1 MNEVIQRV
9 EADLVVGISDLKKN
23 PSAVIKSA
31 EGQPVAILNHNRVV
45 GYLIS
50 PDAFENILEALDD
63 LNLIEIAEQRK
74 DEPGISVSLDEL

>member
-63 LNLIEIAEQRK
+63 MHLNEIAEERIGG
-74 DEPGISVSLDEL
+74 PTISVSLDDL

>member
-1 MNEVIQRV
+1 MNQAIQRV

-50 PDAFENILEALDD
+50 PEAFENILEALDD
-63 LNLIEIAEQRK
+63 LDLIEIAEQRRG
-74 DEPGISVSLDEL
+74 EPGIPMSLDEL

>member
-1 MNEVIQRV
+1 MNQAIQRV

-50 PDAFENILEALDD
+50 PGAFENILEALDD
-63 LNLIEIAEQRK
+63 LNLIEIAEQRR
-74 DEPGISVSLDEL
+74 DEPGIPVSIDEL